1 MTRHMRRSRR
11 RDAGSSTV
19 EIAVAT
25 PLLVLVLMFVVACGR
40 LVSIQLATD
49 AAAHAAAR
57 VATLATTALTADAE
71 KAAATTLAD
80 RASCS
85 RIHTRLDTSNDAPGG
100 TVTATVTCDVSL
112 ADLTLLGIA
121 GAWRVT
127 ATATAPVDT
136 YRSRP

>member
-1 MTRHMRRSRR
+1 MTMHVPHSRP

-57 VATLATTALTADAE
+57 AATLTTTAVTGDAE
-71 KAAATTLAD
+71 KAAASTLSD

-85 RIHTRLDTSNDAPGG
+85 RVHTRLNTSNATPGG
-100 TVTATVTCDVSL
+100 TVTCDVSL